1 MLSFPGKN
9 PKLKQ
14 KCELLPNKT
23 TQISKKSRNIHNFS
37 RLAQSLNQYC
47 YKFAFFFKLSLFRP
61 HSSFLLSSISQLC
74 GCGSKWPVK
83 THAPRTKK
91 NDPQQL
97 CTFVCMC
104 VLCFLVRGTIS
115 IGKEWFHTRKQQAS
129 RD

>member
-61 HSSFLLSSISQLC
+61 HSTFLLSSISQLC

-91 NDPQQL
+91 KRSS
-97 CTFVCMC
+97 TIVYVCVYVC
-104 VLCFLVRGTIS
+104 VVFPSAGNNINREGMVPHS
-115 IGKEWFHTRKQQAS
+115 
-129 RD
+129 